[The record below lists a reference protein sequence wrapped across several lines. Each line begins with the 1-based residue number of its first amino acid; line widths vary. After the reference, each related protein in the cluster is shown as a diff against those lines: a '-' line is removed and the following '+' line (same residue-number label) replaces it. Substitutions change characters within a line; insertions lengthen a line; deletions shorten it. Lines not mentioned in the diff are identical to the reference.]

1 MSSLNLGKNKTTKHM
16 ITSLDTSTKNS
27 NSIKSYGNLSKNY
40 ELNKSN
46 SQCILPIIKTSKKN
60 TIDTPASVL
69 GRFIN
74 NHTSKIK
81 GIMDN
86 EISQKLNIKRKIF
99 LPSRLKTR
107 NINNNNIYKSQSL
120 NDIYNNKNDI
130 SNSIGLFITER
141 EKIIKNKNN
150 NRVLSKIKY
159 NKNNYN
165 DKNNVGDE
173 LTNIKYITN
182 ENDDSFLNEKELNNI
197 NIQYSNLISD
207 IGSGPLTPKYND
219 PLEIPK
225 KDKKKNKDNNYSRL
239 CRYEPKIVK
248 NIKEKNSKSQFSN
261 SLDFFQIYNRDI
273 KYQSNIFDE
282 QIKLF
287 KDKLNEYKAITKRK
301 NFMDIFK
308 SISLDTKINYNKNL
322 EEICGTLYILP
333 KILLGNFYKL
343 MIKLIN
349 IHIPHDDKLLPRF
362 IKDEIINLI
371 YNNNLLKEVNTYFN
385 ESFEFYLILCNEEGG
400 KNNILKEKDFFE
412 VLNYLKN
419 IRYNIL
425 YLINMFYNAENN
437 YKNDL
442 STINKIINNKV
453 IIKNNIIDINNKND
467 INNEIYENVQ
477 IEEEKKKN
485 LKKNNSIIEKI
496 ERQFMFKNSLE
507 NEKKTRIE
515 SALGIY
521 KEKKVM
527 HNYLGKIIKNEKKI
541 EYKSIFDN
549 KYFDKI
555 LHHCY
560 KNVKDKIITQK
571 ITNEINNGKRG
582 KSYQVVKINFG

>member
-1 MSSLNLGKNKTTKHM
+1 MSSLNLGKNKTTKNM

-60 TIDTPASVL
+60 TIDTPTSVL

-81 GIMDN
+81 NIMDN

-150 NRVLSKIKY
+150 NRVLSKIRY

-239 CRYEPKIVK
+239 CQYEPKIVK
-248 NIKEKNSKSQFSN
+248 NIKEKNSKSPFSN

-301 NFMDIFK
+301 NFIDIFK

-385 ESFEFYLILCNEEGG
+385 ESFEFYLILCSEEGG

-442 STINKIINNKV
+442 STINKIINNKI

-521 KEKKVM
+521 KEKKIM

-560 KNVKDKIITQK
+560 KNIKDKIITQK

>member
-1 MSSLNLGKNKTTKHM
+1 MSSLNLGKNKTTKNM

-60 TIDTPASVL
+60 TIDTPTSVL

-81 GIMDN
+81 NIMDN

-385 ESFEFYLILCNEEGG
+385 ESFEFYLILCSEEGG

>member
-1 MSSLNLGKNKTTKHM
+1 MSSLNLGKNKTTKNI

-81 GIMDN
+81 NIMDN

-248 NIKEKNSKSQFSN
+248 NIKEKNSKSPFSN

-301 NFMDIFK
+301 NFIDIFK

-362 IKDEIINLI
+362 IKDEMRIADGW
-371 YNNNLLKEVNTYFN
+371 KMTFV
-385 ESFEFYLILCNEEGG
+385 EFSYIT
-400 KNNILKEKDFFE
+400 K
-412 VLNYLKN
+412 
-419 IRYNIL
+419 
-425 YLINMFYNAENN
+425 
-437 YKNDL
+437 
-442 STINKIINNKV
+442 
-453 IIKNNIIDINNKND
+453 
-467 INNEIYENVQ
+467 
-477 IEEEKKKN
+477 
-485 LKKNNSIIEKI
+485 
-496 ERQFMFKNSLE
+496 FK
-507 NEKKTRIE
+507 
-515 SALGIY
+515 
-521 KEKKVM
+521 
-527 HNYLGKIIKNEKKI
+527 
-541 EYKSIFDN
+541 
-549 KYFDKI
+549 
-555 LHHCY
+555 
-560 KNVKDKIITQK
+560 
-571 ITNEINNGKRG
+571 
-582 KSYQVVKINFG
+582 

>member
-1 MSSLNLGKNKTTKHM
+1 MSSLNLGKNKTTKNM

-60 TIDTPASVL
+60 TIDTPTSVL

-150 NRVLSKIKY
+150 NRVLSKIRY

-248 NIKEKNSKSQFSN
+248 NIKEKNSKSPFSN

-287 KDKLNEYKAITKRK
+287 KDKLIEYKAITKRK

-385 ESFEFYLILCNEEGG
+385 ESFEFYLILCSEEGG